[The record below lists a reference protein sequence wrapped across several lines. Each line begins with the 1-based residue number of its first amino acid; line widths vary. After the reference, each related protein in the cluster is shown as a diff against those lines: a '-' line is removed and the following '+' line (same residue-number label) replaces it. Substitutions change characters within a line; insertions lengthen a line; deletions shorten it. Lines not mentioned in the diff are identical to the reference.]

1 MYDDVHASRLHRVDG
16 LTLDSNG
23 GLKLVNYLRP
33 PDCCSSLIGSYLGH
47 QASCDWLTMSTL
59 RFDSSKR
66 PVAAVES
73 AAPKVVSSLTNDV
86 ASLLVVVGTVTIT
99 TSTKRYYLY
108 QTRF

>member
-1 MYDDVHASRLHRVDG
+1 MTVYMHHVCRVDD

-23 GLKLVNYLRP
+23 GSKLVNYLRP

-59 RFDSSKR
+59 RFDSLKR

-73 AAPKVVSSLTNDV
+73 AAPKAGSSLTNDV
-86 ASLLVVVGTVTIT
+86 ASLLVVVGTVTT
-99 TSTKRYYLY
+99 T
-108 QTRF
+108 